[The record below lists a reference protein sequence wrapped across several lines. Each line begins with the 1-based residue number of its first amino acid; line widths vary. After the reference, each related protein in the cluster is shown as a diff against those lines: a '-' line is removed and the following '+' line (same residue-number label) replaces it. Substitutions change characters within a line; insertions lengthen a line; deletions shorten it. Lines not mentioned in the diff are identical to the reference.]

1 MSSGYGRPC
10 DAGVVHED
18 VDAAVGGDRFVHHG
32 LDVGGLGDVADG
44 AFHLEAL
51 LAHLGDGRREPFL
64 ATRAQ
69 HQRGAGF
76 GQPLRHFLSDSARS
90 AGDDRDAAVESEQFV
105 DGWHVV
111 RLILPSREAVNRANP
126 MTQVH
131 AAATRTG
138 GQFLTTTAAPADVF
152 VREDL
157 SDEQRL
163 FGQTANEFMQKE
175 VLPVVERLY
184 HHDWAL
190 TRQLLKKASELDL
203 LRLEIPPAYGGLGLD
218 LISASYVGEQIAI
231 NPSFGGSL
239 GAHTSIGTLPL
250 VYFGTEEQ
258 KARYL
263 PRLASGDLIG
273 AYALTEPQSGSDALA
288 AKTTATLTADGRHY
302 ELNGQK
308 MWITNG
314 GFADLFTVFAKV
326 GGDKFTAFLV
336 ERGMGVVSGR
346 DEIKLGLDG
355 SSTTALMLDNVK
367 VPVENLLGT
376 IGQGHK
382 VAFNVLNFGRVK
394 LGARNMSGV
403 RMALNHAVK
412 YAKERRQFGRAIAEF
427 GLIKQKL
434 AGIAV
439 RSFVGDA
446 MSYRTLGDVDRAIE
460 AGDRADGP
468 LVLKT
473 IEGFSVECS
482 INKVWTSE
490 ALAWAVDEGLQVFGG
505 NGYSR
510 EFPLERMYRD
520 ARITRI
526 YEGTNEINRM
536 LVPTRLLKQQ
546 PQVFNAE
553 GARQALAQPPAS
565 SPQSPEREYVSRLK
579 RLSIAL
585 LGSAAAVCGDALKD
599 EQEVLAQIA
608 DVVIETYATE
618 SALARAEKMASS
630 GDSRAGLAADIAAVY
645 TNDASDRVA
654 AASRQVVAA
663 LRSRGADASLASGVQ
678 KLAAYAGIDAIAVR
692 RRIANAVIEAGKNP
706 L

>member
-1 MSSGYGRPC
+1 MAQTQAP
-10 DAGVVHED
+10 
-18 VDAAVGGDRFVHHG
+18 AA
-32 LDVGGLGDVADG
+32 
-44 AFHLEAL
+44 
-51 LAHLGDGRREPFL
+51 
-64 ATRAQ
+64 
-69 HQRGAGF
+69 
-76 GQPLRHFLSDSARS
+76 
-90 AGDDRDAAVESEQFV
+90 
-105 DGWHVV
+105 
-111 RLILPSREAVNRANP
+111 
-126 MTQVH
+126 
-131 AAATRTG
+131 G
-138 GQFLTTTAAPADVF
+138 GQFLTTAVNPDDVF

-157 SDEQRL
+157 TEEQRL
-163 FGQTANEFMQKE
+163 FGQTAAEFMQKE

-184 HHDWAL
+184 QHDWEL
-190 TRQLLKKASELDL
+190 TRQLLKKASDLDL

-218 LISASYVGEQIAI
+218 LISASYVGEQIAL

-250 VYFGTEEQ
+250 VYFGTDEQ

-263 PRLASGDLIG
+263 PRLASGQMIG

-288 AKTTATLTADGRHY
+288 ARTSATLTPDGRHY
-302 ELNGQK
+302 LLNGTK

-314 GFADLFTVFAKV
+314 GFADLFTIFAKV
-326 GGDKFTAFLV
+326 DGDKFTAFLV
-336 ERGMGVVSGR
+336 ERDMGVVSGR

-367 VPVENLLGT
+367 VPVENVLGT
-376 IGQGHK
+376 IGRGHK

-403 RMALNHAVK
+403 RAALNHSVK
-412 YAKERRQFGRAIAEF
+412 YAKDRRQFGKAIAEF

-434 AGIAV
+434 AGMAIRA
-439 RSFVGDA
+439 FVGDA

-460 AGDRADGP
+460 LGDRADGP

-473 IEGFSVECS
+473 IEGFSTECS

-490 ALAWAVDEGLQVFGG
+490 ALAWAVDEGVQVFGG

-546 PQVFNAE
+546 PELFSAQ
-553 GARQALAQPPAS
+553 GAREALSHQSQVAS
-565 SPQSPEREYVSRLK
+565 HQSPLGSEREFVARLK
-579 RLSIAL
+579 KLSIAL
-585 LGSAAAVCGDALKD
+585 LGHASATYGDGLKN

-608 DVVIETYATE
+608 DVIIETYATE
-618 SALARAEKMASS
+618 SGIARAEKMHAR
-630 GDSRAGLAADIAAVY
+630 GDGRAATAVDIARVY
-645 TNDASDRVA
+645 ANDAADRVA
-654 AASRQVVAA
+654 AAARTVVATLA
-663 LRSRGADASLASGVQ
+663 ARGGDASLGAGVQ
-678 KLAAYAGIDAIAVR
+678 RLAAHAGIDAIAAR
-692 RRIANAVIEAGKNP
+692 RRIADAVIEAGRYP